1 MGAIF
6 SHCGTWRY
14 WLDRQIDMLG
24 GPVYL
29 FAGVNP
35 SKADADLD
43 DPTVRKW
50 RGFVTRAGGSG
61 FIAVNPFA
69 FCATEVKELAK
80 AADPIGPDNDRAIVA
95 AIAQADIL
103 VPCWGSLDKLPK
115 TLWPRVAAVRDMLL
129 ASGKPIKV
137 FGLTA
142 SGDPKHPL
150 MLGYAGGMVDWD
162 VCRPPAPAANLRGV
176 GAADERF
183 RDSVEASIDAGARLT
198 DHRFKV

>member
-35 SKADADLD
+35 SKAGADLD

-69 FCATEVKELAK
+69 FCATEVKELAT
-80 AADPIGPDNDRAIVA
+80 APDPIGPDNDRAIVA

-150 MLGYAGGMVDWD
+150 MLGYAGGMVDWN
-162 VCRPPAPAANLRGV
+162 VCRPPAAEPAANLRGV
-176 GAADERF
+176 E
-183 RDSVEASIDAGARLT
+183 
-198 DHRFKV
+198 